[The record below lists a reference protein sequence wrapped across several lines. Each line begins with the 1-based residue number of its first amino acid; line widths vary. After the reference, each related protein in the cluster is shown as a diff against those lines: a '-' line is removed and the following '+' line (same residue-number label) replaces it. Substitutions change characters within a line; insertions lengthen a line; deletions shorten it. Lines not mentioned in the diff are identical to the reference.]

1 MNGSIRVIARHR
13 LSKDLKDYDSLKKY
27 NLSHRNQLTWGVI
40 KFLILKDMGNFKNK
54 RYNFDIDGRLLQ
66 LNMFDSGES
75 TIATKTLEV
84 TDTIPNNTI
93 IVYNR
98 VPLQYNETVHF
109 IPHLALEFTSDIDES
124 KINVQYY

>member
-13 LSKDLKDYDSLKKY
+13 LSKDLNDYDSLKKY

-75 TIATKTLEV
+75 TITTKTLEV

>member
-75 TIATKTLEV
+75 TITTKTLEV

>member
-1 MNGSIRVIARHR
+1 MNGSIRVVARHR
-13 LSKDLKDYDSLKKY
+13 LSKDLRDYDSLKRY

-54 RYNFDIDGRLLQ
+54 KYNFDIDGRLLQ
-66 LNMFDSGES
+66 LNMFDSGKS
-75 TIATKTLEV
+75 TISTKTLEV

-109 IPHLALEFTSDIDES
+109 IPYLALEFARDIDES